1 MKVVQHIFTVVMFA
15 WLVMIASVNW
25 QSVESVWIHL
35 IDSHNLDEGLQM
47 SGVDQLFTVF
57 KRILIER
64 QIAEFKVVRDHLNR
78 DHP

>member
-57 KRILIER
+57 RRILIER
-64 QIAEFKVVRDHLNR
+64 QIAEFKLVRDHLNR